1 MGEDAF
7 FTKNLI
13 EYTGE
18 KPLIDFRPSVLHYD
32 KI

>member
-13 EYTGE
+13 EYTNQY
-18 KPLIDFRPSVLHYD
+18 PVIDTRPSVLHYD
-32 KI
+32 KT

>member
-13 EYTGE
+13 EYTEE
-18 KPLIDFRPSVLHYD
+18 KPIIDLRISCLHYD